1 MSKKLL
7 TMKKI
12 FLPLFIFLIATEV
25 QAQVQVSFSALG
37 DADDWQLFMSKKIL
51 TDLGAGSGG
60 KAVFITFTAGDEG
73 LGSGGSGAV
82 PYYLA
87 KEKGAVYSSKFASD
101 ITLQPIYPNTYAVP
115 TATTVV
121 LNGKTLTK
129 YVYGNASGNG
139 MVVNYFL
146 RLPDGGQTGTGFAG
160 TGNKSLKKLKDGTIT
175 NITSVDGVNTYT
187 WAQLVNTIKYII
199 FAEKG
204 NDAQVWI
211 NTSSLSAITNPNDHS
226 DHYYSS
232 TAAEEAVSTFLWVGI
247 HEFVMDN
254 SSTLSANLTNEEFEE
269 ASAAFGLYNWNLI
282 KNRYNNTLNS
292 TTRAWLSM
300 ESSNVLR
307 SPSGTAPALPVVL
320 LSFTGALKGNNVQLD
335 WATTSEI
342 NSKEF
347 IIERS
352 NDGVSYRE
360 LTRVP
365 AAGYSSTTK
374 KYTYL
379 DIEATDV
386 NYYRLKMVDL
396 DGTSKQSDVV
406 LIKNNSLSQAVS
418 AVTNPFADHIG
429 IRFAK
434 LPKGEVALRLLDM
447 SGKLITTARIYNPLS
462 SVIRL
467 DNTGS
472 LSQGLY
478 VLQVENEGKQYSI
491 KLLKR

>member
-1 MSKKLL
+1 
-7 TMKKI
+7 MKRI
-12 FLPLFIFLIATEV
+12 FLPILVLLLATELR
-25 QAQVQVSFSALG
+25 AQVQVSFSALG

-51 TDLGAGSGG
+51 ADLAAGSGG

-73 LGSGGSGAV
+73 LGSGGSGAI

-87 KEKGAVYSSKFASD
+87 KETGAVYSAKFASD
-101 ITLQPIYPNTYAVP
+101 VSLAPIYPNTYPVP
-115 TATTVV
+115 TAQTVV

-146 RLPDGGQTGTGFAG
+146 RLPDGGQAGTGFAG
-160 TGNKSLKKLKDGTIT
+160 TGNKSLKKLKDGTIA

-204 NDAQVWI
+204 NDAQVWL

-232 TAAEEAVSTFLWVGI
+232 TAAEEAVSNFLWVGI

-254 SSTLSANLTNEEFEE
+254 SSTLSANLTNEEFED
-269 ASAAFGLYNWNLI
+269 ASAAFGVYNWSLI
-282 KNRYNNTLNS
+282 KNRYSNALTS

-300 ESSNVLR
+300 ESFAVLR

-320 LSFTGALKGNNVQLD
+320 LSFTGLLKGNNVQLD

-347 IIERS
+347 IIEKS

-365 AAGYSSTTK
+365 AAGYSSITK

-396 DGTSKQSDVV
+396 DGASKQSDVV
-406 LIKNNSLSQAVS
+406 LVKNNGLSQAVY
-418 AVTNPFADHIG
+418 AVANPFTDHIAV
-429 IRFAK
+429 RFAK

-447 SGKLITTARIYNPLS
+447 SGKLINTTRIYNSLS
-462 SVIRL
+462 SVIRIE
-467 DNTGS
+467 NTS
-472 LSQGLY
+472 ALSQGLY
-478 VLQVENEGKQYSI
+478 ILQVESEGKQYAI
-491 KLLKR
+491 KLLKQ